1 MSLTTR
7 QKQIIIGL
15 ILGDGCLER
24 NGCNVRLRLEH
35 GLKQVAYLNWLFRE
49 FSGISGKPPK
59 LIVDKYAK
67 HKKLYYKWRF
77 STKTLPELNKY
88 YDLFYPR
95 GKKKVPDNI
104 SNLLIKPLS
113 LAIWYMDDGYK
124 RNDCNALRISTDN
137 FNYKDQLKLLD
148 CLRVNFHI
156 FGKLH
161 KKADT
166 WNIYIPGAETKKFLQ
181 LISTHVT
188 PTMKYK
194 IDLTPYRLIPQG

>member
-1 MSLTTR
+1 MSLTIR

-15 ILGDGCLER
+15 ILGDGGLEK

-35 GLKQVAYLNWLFRE
+35 GLKQTEYLDWLFKE
-49 FSGISGKPPK
+49 FSNISGKPPR
-59 LIVDKYAK
+59 LVVDKYAK

-88 YDLFYPR
+88 YNLFYLQ

-104 SNLLIKPLS
+104 IDLLIEPLS

-124 RNDCNALRISTDN
+124 RNDCNAFRISTDN
-137 FNYKDQLKLLD
+137 FSYKDQLKLLY
-148 CLRVNFHI
+148 CLQANFHI

-161 KKADT
+161 KKANV
-166 WNIYIPGAETKKFLQ
+166 WNIYIPSAETKKFVQ
-181 LISTHVT
+181 LISKYII
-188 PTMKYK
+188 PTMNYK
-194 IDLTPYRLIPQG
+194 INLTPYRLIP